1 MHSKESNQHNR
12 PVGIHQE
19 CPSREGFPVG
29 TQAIIPVFR
38 SLTAVQRDTFVAV
51 IQLADSDNDATGMDV
66 VSRVKQLGQ
75 SSSQQTIYR
84 ALSDLNDYGYLHQFD
99 AKGAAQQYVPTRSG
113 LAAFWRARVAEHP
126 RVQP

>member
-1 MHSKESNQHNR
+1 MHSKESNRHSR

-19 CPSREGFPVG
+19 CPSREDFPVG

-51 IQLADSDNDATGMDV
+51 IQLADSGSDATGQDV

-84 ALSDLNDYGYLHQFD
+84 ALKSLHNYGYVRQFD
-99 AKGAAQQYVPTRSG
+99 GKGAAQQYVPTRNG
-113 LAAFWRARVAEHP
+113 LAAFWQARIAEYP
-126 RVQP
+126 RPQD